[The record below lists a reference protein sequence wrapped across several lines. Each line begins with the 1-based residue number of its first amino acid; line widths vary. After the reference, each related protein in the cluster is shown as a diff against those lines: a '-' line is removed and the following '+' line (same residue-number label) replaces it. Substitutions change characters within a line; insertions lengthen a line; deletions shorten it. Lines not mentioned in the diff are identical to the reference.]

1 MDRRGIKEISLVLP
15 DNWAQTNSDV
25 VSFRYEHKDK
35 PEYEFFFKMFE
46 TDANKMEINAFK
58 AKKA

>member
-1 MDRRGIKEISLVLP
+1 VLP
-15 DNWAQTNSDV
+15 ENWSQSNSDV

-46 TDANKMEINAFK
+46 TDANKLEINAFK